1 MGVTGILVIIIVP
14 TVVML
19 QPKNEEHLVPTATV
33 MSSPAVSL
41 STTVIQSS
49 TSTTT
54 TTPTLFTTTTS
65 TISTTTSSSQ
75 WESTSISPSSQPL
88 CDFVAEMTE
97 SDYGELYNSSY
108 NGLDLLILGRKDAS
122 RAQPSKLLSFDPC
135 CEGSGCSWTIN
146 DFENINYNTKTGN
159 YQTCTTLLNGKLY
172 FFGGEG
178 GTAFAKSIS
187 YLDIEDN
194 EG

>member
-1 MGVTGILVIIIVP
+1 MLKPKNGAYVVP
-14 TVVML
+14 TTPGMF
-19 QPKNEEHLVPTATV
+19 
-33 MSSPAVSL
+33 SSSTVSL
-41 STTVIQSS
+41 TPTVIQSS
-49 TSTTT
+49 TRTSTTT

-65 TISTTTSSSQ
+65 TSSTTTTSSSESL
-75 WESTSISPSSQPL
+75 WESTFSQPL